1 MHAYI
6 RRAVLLTA
14 PLALAS
20 ALVTGCSS
28 PEPTDADTKPLP
40 VEATASF
47 AKEDDGKPAE
57 EAPSTTPAAPSLKVG
72 ESGTFLTGK
81 TDDYGEN
88 FKVTSKMQ
96 VTVVSAKYVTPAEVD
111 TTNKPEQGQYV
122 KLTLTFKNVGK
133 APAEVM
139 TYGMMKWEDSKTAA
153 QDATTLEGVGEGPE
167 LDTTYKPGQSV
178 TGKLILDVARKGGTV
193 SYFDNNS
200 DPEAEGPSF
209 KVALPK

>member
-1 MHAYI
+1 M
-6 RRAVLLTA
+6 
-14 PLALAS
+14 
-20 ALVTGCSS
+20 
-28 PEPTDADTKPLP
+28 P
-40 VEATASF
+40 VEASASF

-57 EAPSTTPAAPSLKVG
+57 EAPSTAPAAPSLKVG
-72 ESGTFLTGK
+72 ESGTFATGK

-88 FKVTSKMQ
+88 FKVTSKVQ

-111 TTNKPEQGQYV
+111 TTNEPEQGHYV
-122 KLTLTFKNVGK
+122 ALTLTFKNVGK

-153 QDATTLEGVGEGPE
+153 QVATTLEGVGEGPE

-200 DPEAEGPSF
+200 DPEVEGPSF

>member
-1 MHAYI
+1 MPFYWPF
-6 RRAVLLTA
+6 L
-14 PLALAS
+14 PS

-28 PEPTDADTKPLP
+28 GNDAKEVATKPTKAAAP
-40 VEATASF
+40 
-47 AKEDDGKPAE
+47 AKEEAAE
-57 EAPSTTPAAPSLKVG
+57 EPSEEKPSSAPAPALGVG
-72 ESGTFLTGK
+72 QTGTFPTGK

-111 TTNKPEQGQYV
+111 TTNEPEQGQYV
-122 KLTLTFKNVGK
+122 ALTLTFKNVGK

-193 SYFDNNS
+193 SYFDNNA

>member
-6 RRAVLLTA
+6 RRAVLLA
-14 PLALAS
+14 VPAVLAS

-28 PEPTDADTKPLP
+28 GDDAKDVATKPTKAAAPAKEEAADEPTEEKPSS
-40 VEATASF
+40 A
-47 AKEDDGKPAE
+47 PA
-57 EAPSTTPAAPSLKVG
+57 PALGVG
-72 ESGTFLTGK
+72 QTGTFATGK

-88 FKVTSKMQ
+88 FKVTSKLQ

-111 TTNKPEQGQYV
+111 TTNEPEQGQYV
-122 KLTLTFKNVGK
+122 ALTLTFKNVGK

-153 QDATTLEGVGEGPE
+153 QDATTLEGVGDGPD
-167 LDTTYKPGQSV
+167 LDTTYNPGQSV

-193 SYFDNNS
+193 SYFDTNG